1 MERKAEMP
9 KELLDKLSG
18 LPLLAALV
26 EFNQLK
32 NLYRQGWLRRGIPR
46 EQCESVAEHIFG
58 MTWMAWLL
66 MDAGLTEEVDSE
78 RVLRMVLA
86 HEVGEI
92 YAGDMIPADGV
103 EAGEKQRLERESAL
117 KVAGKLVGGEE
128 ILALWEEFEA
138 GQTPEARLVRQ
149 LDRLEMAFQASQYRA
164 GGAHGMSEFFE
175 SARKSIS
182 DEELMTL
189 LTHIEAV

>member
-9 KELLDKLSG
+9 RELLDRLSG
-18 LPLLAALV
+18 QSLLAALI

-32 NLYRQGWLRRGIPR
+32 SLYRQGWLRRGISR

-58 MTWMAWLL
+58 MTWLAWLV
-66 MDAGLTEEVDSE
+66 MDAGLTEDVNRE

-103 EAGEKQRLERESAL
+103 EPGEKQRLERESAL
-117 KVAGKLVGGEE
+117 RVAGKLAGGAN

-138 GQTPEARLVRQ
+138 GRTPEARLVRQ
-149 LDRLEMAFQASQYRA
+149 LDRLEMALQAAQYRA
-164 GGAHGMSEFFE
+164 GGAERMDEFFV
-175 SARKSIS
+175 SARRSIT
-182 DEELMTL
+182 DEGLLAL
-189 LTHIEAV
+189 LTQIEAL

>member
-9 KELLDKLSG
+9 KELLDRLAG
-18 LPLLAALV
+18 QPLLAALV

-32 NLYRQGWLRRGIPR
+32 NLYRQGWLRREIPR
-46 EQCESVAEHIFG
+46 ERCESVAEHIFG
-58 MTWMAWLL
+58 MTWLAWLV
-66 MDAGLTEEVDSE
+66 MDAGLTEDVDRE

-117 KVAGKLVGGEE
+117 RVAGKLAGGEK
-128 ILALWEEFEA
+128 ILGLWEEFEA

-149 LDRLEMAFQASQYRA
+149 LDRLEMAFQAAQYRA
-164 GGAHGMSEFFE
+164 GGAEGMDEFFD
-175 SARKSIS
+175 SARRSIT
-182 DEELMTL
+182 DEDL
-189 LTHIEAV
+189 LALLAQIEAV

>member
-9 KELLDKLSG
+9 KELLDKLAG
-18 LPLLAALV
+18 QPLLAALT

-66 MDAGLTEEVDSE
+66 MDAGLTEDVNRE

-117 KVAGKLVGGEE
+117 RVADKLAGGEE

-138 GQTPEARLVRQ
+138 GQTAEARLVRQ
-149 LDRLEMAFQASQYRA
+149 LDRLEMAFQAAQYRA
-164 GGAHGMSEFFE
+164 AGAQGMGEFFE

-182 DEELMTL
+182 DEDLQAL
-189 LTHIEAV
+189 LAQIEAL

>member
-1 MERKAEMP
+1 MERKAEIP
-9 KELLDKLSG
+9 KELLDRLAG
-18 LPLLAALV
+18 QPLLAAMT

-46 EQCESVAEHIFG
+46 EQCESVADHIFG
-58 MTWMAWLL
+58 MTWLAWLL
-66 MDAGLTEEVDSE
+66 MDAGLTEDVDRE

-103 EAGEKQRLERESAL
+103 EASEKQRLERESAL
-117 KVAGKLVGGEE
+117 RVVGKLAGGEE

-149 LDRLEMAFQASQYRA
+149 LDRLEMAFQAAQYRA
-164 GGAHGMSEFFE
+164 GGAQGTGEFFE
-175 SARKSIS
+175 SARRSIT
-182 DEELMTL
+182 DEGLLAL
-189 LTHIEAV
+189 LTEIEGV

>member
-18 LPLLAALV
+18 QPLLAALV

-66 MDAGLTEEVDSE
+66 MDAGLTEDVDRE

-103 EAGEKQRLERESAL
+103 EPGEKQRLERESAVR
-117 KVAGKLVGGEE
+117 VAGKLAGGGD

-138 GQTPEARLVRQ
+138 GETPEARLVRQ
-149 LDRLEMAFQASQYRA
+149 LDRLEMAFQAAQYRA
-164 GGAHGMSEFFE
+164 GGAQGMDEFFE
-175 SARKSIS
+175 SARKSVT
-182 DEELMTL
+182 DEELVRL
-189 LTHIEAV
+189 LTQIETV

>member
-9 KELLDKLSG
+9 KELMDKLAG
-18 LPLLAALV
+18 QPLLAALI

-58 MTWMAWLL
+58 MTWMAWLV
-66 MDAGLTEEVDSE
+66 MDAGLTEDVNRE

-117 KVAGKLVGGEE
+117 RVAGKLAGGEE

-138 GQTPEARLVRQ
+138 GQTAEARLVRQ
-149 LDRLEMAFQASQYRA
+149 LDRLEMAFQAAQYRA
-164 GGAHGMSEFFE
+164 GGAQGMGEFFE
-175 SARKSIS
+175 LARKSIT
-182 DEELMTL
+182 DEDLLAL
-189 LTHIEAV
+189 LTQIEAV

>member
-9 KELLDKLSG
+9 KELLDRLAG
-18 LPLLAALV
+18 QPLLAALV

-32 NLYRQGWLRRGIPR
+32 NLYRQGWLRREIPR

-58 MTWMAWLL
+58 MTWLAWLV
-66 MDAGLTEEVDSE
+66 MDAGLTEEVNRE

-103 EAGEKQRLERESAL
+103 EPGEKQRLERESAQR
-117 KVAGKLVGGEE
+117 VAGKLAGGED

-138 GQTPEARLVRQ
+138 GSTPEARLVRQ
-149 LDRLEMAFQASQYRA
+149 LDRLEMALQAAQYRV
-164 GGAHGMSEFFE
+164 GGAEEMDEFFA
-175 SARKSIS
+175 SARRSIT
-182 DEELMTL
+182 DESLLAL
-189 LTHIEAV
+189 LTEIEAV

>member
-9 KELLDKLSG
+9 GELLDRLSG
-18 LPLLAALV
+18 QSLLAALI

-32 NLYRQGWLRRGIPR
+32 SLYRQGWLRRGIPH

-58 MTWMAWLL
+58 MTWLAWLV
-66 MDAGLTEEVDSE
+66 MDAGLTEDVNRE

-103 EAGEKQRLERESAL
+103 EPGEKQRLERESAL
-117 KVAGKLVGGEE
+117 RVAGKLAGGAD

-138 GQTPEARLVRQ
+138 GRTPEARLVRQ
-149 LDRLEMAFQASQYRA
+149 LDRLEMALQAAQYRA
-164 GGAHGMSEFFE
+164 GGAERMDEFFA
-175 SARKSIS
+175 SARRSIT
-182 DEELMTL
+182 DEGLLAL
-189 LTHIEAV
+189 LTQIEAL

>member
-1 MERKAEMP
+1 MERKS
-9 KELLDKLSG
+9 ELPQGLLEKLANQ
-18 LPLLAALV
+18 PLLAALT

-46 EQCESVAEHIFG
+46 HQCESVAEHIFG
-58 MTWMAWLL
+58 MTWLAWLV
-66 MDAGLTEEVDSE
+66 MDAGLTGPVDRE

-86 HEVGEI
+86 HEVGEV

-103 EAGEKQRLERESAL
+103 GLAEKQRLERESARRVTE
-117 KVAGKLVGGEE
+117 KVAGGEQ

-149 LDRLEMAFQASQYRA
+149 LDRLEMAFQAAQYRA
-164 GGAHGMSEFFE
+164 NGGEKMDEFFE
-175 SARKSIS
+175 SARRSIT
-182 DEELMTL
+182 DEAL
-189 LTHIEAV
+189 LALLAQIEQI